1 FDSAKHV
8 GGSTTLG
15 FPIPPRHPSR
25 LHPHRGPQAPMQHHT
40 LLAHAPHR
48 PLSRQRLFRPRQHV
62 FHAPDVLLIQYPH
75 APHFFPATAS
85 GRGFP
90 ATSAP
95 SPGLPVVPACASPLL
110 PPANAPSTAP
120 APPAADHTPEPQCV
134 AVADHPTAP
143 LSPAGRARTRPVPN
157 RPADS
162 AGWSATPS
170 SASTQRWPPPGGWPA
185 PPPVAAAPRL
195 AAPSAPAATRSAIT
209 PAIPA
214 VPAWTSEPE
223 ILFVPCPRSKLESAP
238 CPVPIC
244 ITRYV
249 VTVLV
254 SHQLESVARRRCF
267 QVASLKSPAVG
278 TDGCWPSFSS
288 CSWSAGVFGCG
299 TPDFWKNSP
308 IKTALSRRS
317 GKTGPKA
324 RSCASQRNL
333 FRW

>member
-1 FDSAKHV
+1 MPPRFGFDSAKHV
-8 GGSTTLG
+8 GGSTTLV

-25 LHPHRGPQAPMQHHT
+25 LHPHRGPQVPMQHHR
-40 LLAHAPHR
+40 LLVHAHHR
-48 PLSRQRLFRPRQHV
+48 LLFRQRLFVHRQHV

-90 ATSAP
+90 AKSAP

-254 SHQLESVARRRCF
+254 LSQPHSHSSTRAQCGRETLLQPRHSHHRSRLLECFCTKEKNERSSRRRTP
-267 QVASLKSPAVG
+267 SPARVL
-278 TDGCWPSFSS
+278 CPHRL
-288 CSWSAGVFGCG
+288 
-299 TPDFWKNSP
+299 P
-308 IKTALSRRS
+308 
-317 GKTGPKA
+317 
-324 RSCASQRNL
+324 
-333 FRW
+333 